1 MKVERGEKGVNKN
14 REDEKKKCIK
24 KKQETV
30 ITKKRGKIFVQQ
42 EKLKYEE
49 NEQLGLCV
57 WAAARMIRDIH

>member
-1 MKVERGEKGVNKN
+1 MKVERGRGK
-14 REDEKKKCIK
+14 RSQQEDEKKKCIK

-30 ITKKRGKIFVQQ
+30 ITKKRKKIFVQQ